1 MAPGG
6 WRPESKRGDRWGQR
20 GWEAGGGLRWRGR
33 GRGRGDGGVAGGM
46 VRGHLHQTDRLV
58 EGIYNRGALV
68 SVLGQYD
75 FPKTCSELW
84 IRTCVLHLWNLGG
97 TKAKDLPCATSGLTR
112 GREEGRATGEETSG
126 SEPFPALGVSR
137 PPVSGATILES

>member
-6 WRPESKRGDRWGQR
+6 WRLESKRGDRWGQR
-20 GWEAGGGLRWRGR
+20 GWEAGGDLRWRGR

-75 FPKTCSELW
+75 FPPLLLPQNLQ
-84 IRTCVLHLWNLGG
+84 RTLDTHVCLAPVEPRRNQGQRFAVCHIWADTRQGG
-97 TKAKDLPCATSGLTR
+97 GKGHRR
-112 GREEGRATGEETSG
+112 GNEWK
-126 SEPFPALGVSR
+126 
-137 PPVSGATILES
+137 